1 LAVASQQLDLLNN
14 KMSNIKRFEDIIAWQ
29 KARVLCNDVY
39 KLTNTKSFKSDKDLV
54 WQLRR
59 AAVSI
64 MANIAEGFE
73 RRGDKQFAY
82 FLDISL
88 GSIAE
93 VKSHIYISSD
103 LEYINNVTFD
113 ELILKIDELSK
124 ITNGLRKYL
133 KS

>member
-1 LAVASQQLDLLNN
+1 
-14 KMSNIKRFEDIIAWQ
+14 MSSIKRFEDIIAWQ
-29 KARVLCNDVY
+29 KARLLCNDIY
-39 KLTNTKSFKSDKDLV
+39 KLTNTNSFQSYKDLI

-82 FLDISL
+82 FLDISI

-93 VKSHIYISSD
+93 VKSHIYIASD

-113 ELILKIDELSK
+113 DLIIKIYELSK